1 MAFVLDINECEEGTH
16 DCDVNADCTNTRGAF
31 TCTCKIGYVADGD
44 VCKGE
49 NSHSKSFFY

>member
-31 TCTCKIGYVADGD
+31 TCTCKIGYEADGD
-44 VCKGE
+44 ACKGE
-49 NSHSKSFFY
+49 NSRSKFFFY